1 MTTTILILV
10 AFGLY
15 VLFCYYKGR
24 DGEAENDNDER
35 EQETEGKELLRIPT
49 RMLVMRTLRTMGCEP
64 VVDDRNGFICFVYQ
78 GENFRIEA
86 DNDCLNINVYDL
98 WWHSLSMDADI
109 EEFAWLQKAVNL
121 VNGSAN
127 CTVLYTPDQEAKMI
141 GVHSKKNILF
151 ISQIPDL
158 EQYLMAA
165 LNDFFKVQR
174 EVLTEI
180 EKQRAK
186 AIAGHGG

>member
-1 MTTTILILV
+1 MTATMLILV

-24 DGEAENDNDER
+24 NGDVESRNNGCEEEA
-35 EQETEGKELLRIPT
+35 EGKELLRIPT
-49 RMLVMRTLRTMGCEP
+49 RTLVMRTLRTMGCEP

-127 CTVLYTPDQEAKMI
+127 CTVLYTLDQEAKLI
-141 GVHSKKNILF
+141 GLHSKKNLLF

-158 EQYLMAA
+158 ELYLMAA

>member
-10 AFGLY
+10 VFGLY

-35 EQETEGKELLRIPT
+35 EQEMEGKELLPIPT
-49 RMLVMRTLRTMGCEP
+49 RTLVMRTLRTMGCEP
-64 VVDDRNGFICFVYQ
+64 VVDDRNGFICFEYQ
-78 GENFRIEA
+78 GEYFRIKA
-86 DNDCLNINVYDL
+86 DNDCPFINVYDL
-98 WWHSLSMDADI
+98 WWHSISMDADI
-109 EEFAWLQKAVNL
+109 EEFALLQKAVNL

-127 CTVLYTPDQEAKMI
+127 CMVLYTPYQEAKMI
-141 GVHSKKNILF
+141 GVHSKKNMLF

-158 EQYLMAA
+158 KLYLLAV
-165 LNDFFKVQR
+165 LDDFFKVQR

-180 EKQRAK
+180 EKQRVK
-186 AIAGHGG
+186 AMKV